1 MSYEATRL
9 DHVDVVPH
17 KPRGVSVCFM
27 SPTQSPGAG
36 YAVHAADAAACHV
49 AADAA
54 RGLQDTAHALVVIV
68 LILMSPSASS
78 P

>member
-1 MSYEATRL
+1 MCHRSPAASPCVSCL
-9 DHVDVVPH
+9 
-17 KPRGVSVCFM
+17 PRSRPLVNA
-27 SPTQSPGAG
+27 GAG
-36 YAVHAADAAACHV
+36 NAVHAADAAACHV

-54 RGLQDTAHALVVIV
+54 RGLQNTAHALVVIV